1 MSARRDGP
9 RFPHPVLAVLAG
21 LGVAL
26 VTVPLAGLLL
36 DAPWSRVAEVLSR
49 RGSLD
54 ALRLSIVI
62 PLASAVLAVAV
73 GVPVGRLVASEFRG
87 RSLVRSLVLLPIVL
101 PPVVGGVALLAA
113 LGPDGVLGPALS
125 SVGIDLPGTP
135 AAAVLAGAFVSFPLV
150 VLAVEGGFRSFDPR
164 LVEAGETLG
173 ASRWYSFRRIAVP
186 TLWPQF
192 VGGATLAWARA
203 LGEFGA
209 TATFAGTVEGRTQTL
224 PLAIYAV
231 KDADAG
237 AALVLS
243 LLLVAVSAVV
253 LAIPRARG
261 RRP

>member
-26 VTVPLAGLLL
+26 VTVPLAGLVL
-36 DAPWSRVAEVLSR
+36 DAPWSRMVEVLSR
-49 RGSLD
+49 RGSRD
-54 ALRLSIVI
+54 ALRLSVLI
-62 PLASAVLAVAV
+62 PAASAALAVAV
-73 GVPVGRLVASEFRG
+73 GIPVGRLVASEFRG
-87 RSLVRSLVLLPIVL
+87 RALVRSLVLLPIVL

-113 LGPDGVLGPALS
+113 LGPDGVLGPLLS
-125 SVGIDLPGTP
+125 SSGVDLPGTS
-135 AAAVLAGAFVSFPLV
+135 AAAIIAGAFVSFPLV
-150 VLAVEGGFRSFDPR
+150 VLAVEGGFRRLDPR
-164 LVEAGETLG
+164 LSDAAETLG
-173 ASRWYSFRRIAVP
+173 ASRWYAFRRVAVP
-186 TLWPQF
+186 TMWPQF
-192 VGGATLAWARA
+192 VAGATLAWARA

-243 LLLVAVSAVV
+243 LLLLAVSAVI
-253 LAIPRARG
+253 LAIPRARS
-261 RRP
+261 RRS

>member
-1 MSARRDGP
+1 MGARPHGP
-9 RFPHPVLAVLAG
+9 RFPHPALAVLAG

-26 VTVPLAGLLL
+26 VTLPLVGLLV
-36 DAPWSRVAEVLSR
+36 DAPWSRIAEVLST
-49 RGSLD
+49 RGSRD
-54 ALRLSIVI
+54 ALRLSILI
-62 PLASAVLAVAV
+62 PAASAALAVAV

-87 RSLVRSLVLLPIVL
+87 RAAVRSLVLLPIVL

-113 LGPDGVLGPALS
+113 LGPDGVLGPVLS
-125 SVGIDLPGTP
+125 AVGVELPGTP
-135 AAAVLAGAFVSFPLV
+135 IAAVIAGAFVSFPLV
-150 VLAVEGGFRSFDPR
+150 VLAVEGGFRTLDPR
-164 LVEAGETLG
+164 LSDAAETLG
-173 ASRWYSFRRIAVP
+173 ASRWYAFRRVAVP

-209 TATFAGTVEGRTQTL
+209 TATFAGTVDGRTRTL

-243 LLLVAVSAVV
+243 LLLLAVSAVI
-253 LAIPRARG
+253 LAIPRARS